1 MTVGKAIYYLL
12 SNYTDLTDIVGTRIF
27 PEVAEQDSAL
37 PFVIYSVIS
46 NEPSDT
52 HEGPSK
58 LDIAQVDVVMYNTDY
73 SGLVD
78 MGVAVRAA
86 LDRVTGT
93 YNGVGVQ
100 SVQYTSE
107 IIDFEDYSRA
117 YVLTQSYDVRINRD
131 GFEIAQG
138 TPVTGANIIDLVDT
152 PSAYGTEGQVL
163 AMNAAGDAVE
173 WTDAGGAINE
183 LNDVGD
189 VNIDDPL
196 DRQALVYDEATD
208 SWINDGVGQVVIP
221 IRNNSPSQT
230 LNKGI
235 IVAFAGTQ
243 GDRILV
249 EPWDNASPSAYI
261 VGVLSES
268 LAGGADGHAQT
279 YGEIRALDTSAYTLD
294 AILYASGSGTFTTT
308 PNSLP
313 VATVT
318 RVHAN
323 TGRIFVRLYV
333 PGDHYRDRFRA
344 EAAAAATA
352 HSVAPAGMETYYT
365 AQANGDGFY
374 QVPGSDTARNEGDV
388 VRRIIYWKAGAFAAI
403 NSGGFTE
410 VALDDDSTYAE
421 LLAAIDDI
429 LNVNGA
435 PITIY
440 STRQEVTPA
449 TGLLQEYPGAAAA
462 YSLRLLD
469 GDYAGAAIRVRRSGD
484 NSEQDINFDSG
495 GEVDRDAI
503 ANFCSPGDGF
513 VKTWYDQSGN
523 GNHATQTTTSLQ
535 PKIYDAATGV
545 ALVDIKA
552 SVYHNDQYLEFT
564 GGLGIS
570 GTDDVSVFAVIKPDN
585 NSTNYYGGIGDGFD
599 TANFQSYQWTAEY
612 GSRFNGGFVLY
623 ATNASTSQVVI
634 TQMTSGP
641 TLGDSEVYINGSQQ
655 TSTSSS
661 NSGTT
666 RNTSSSV
673 LRLGAYGS
681 QSPGSASNC
690 YNGYIQE
697 LIVYPT
703 DQSANRT
710 GIESNINDHYTIY

>member
-138 TPVTGANIIDLVDT
+138 TPVTGANIIDLADT
-152 PSAYGTEGQVL
+152 PSDYGTTGQVL

-189 VNIDDPL
+189 VNAPEPL
-196 DRQALVYDEATD
+196 DRQALAFDEATGE
-208 SWINDGVGQVVIP
+208 WIADGVGQVVIP

-230 LNKGI
+230 INKGV

-279 YGEIRALDTSAYTLD
+279 YGEIRHIDTSDYALDAV
-294 AILYASGSGTFTTT
+294 LYASGSGTFTTT
-308 PNSLP
+308 ANSLP

-344 EAAAAATA
+344 EAVAAATA
-352 HSVAPAGMETYYT
+352 HSVAPAQVETYYT
-365 AQANGDGFY
+365 AQANGDGFR
-374 QVPGSDTARNEGDV
+374 QAPGSDTPRNDGDV
-388 VRRIIYWKAGAFAAI
+388 VRRIIYWKTGAFAAI
-403 NSGGFTE
+403 NAGGFTE
-410 VALDDDSTYAE
+410 VALDDDSTYTE

-429 LNVNGA
+429 LNANGA
-435 PITIY
+435 PITIW
-440 STRQEVTPA
+440 STRQEVTPS
-449 TGLLQEYPGAAAA
+449 AAI
-462 YSLRLLD
+462 LD
-469 GDYAGAAIRVRRSGD
+469 GYTDDLVGAYAPVLLVPGYNGPCMRIRRSGD
-484 NSEQDINFDSG
+484 NAEQDIGFDG
-495 GEVDRDAI
+495 IDLDRDAI
-503 ANFCSPGDGF
+503 ASFCSPGDGF
-513 VKTWYDQSGN
+513 VKVWYDQSGS
-523 GNHATQTTTSLQ
+523 GDHATQATTSAQ

-545 ALVDIKA
+545 ELENSLPALTYASGDMLPAA
-552 SVYHNDQYLEFT
+552 SVDLPT
-564 GGLGIS
+564 MTL
-570 GTDDVSVFAVIKPDN
+570 VSVHR
-585 NSTNYYGGIGDGFD
+585 NS
-599 TANFQSYQWTAEY
+599 
-612 GSRFNGGFVLY
+612 
-623 ATNASTSQVVI
+623 
-634 TQMTSGP
+634 
-641 TLGDSEVYINGSQQ
+641 
-655 TSTSSS
+655 STSSTNRMFGIQS
-661 NSGTT
+661 TTSLKESITMAGDNSLRYDGGLSAGSLTANTNQKIRFAVRTT
-666 RNTSSSV
+666 SAQTEHINSV
-673 LRLGAYGS
+673 
-681 QSPGSASNC
+681 Q
-690 YNGYIQE
+690 
-697 LIVYPT
+697 
-703 DQSANRT
+703 
-710 GIESNINDHYTIY
+710 NINDSQTLPNANGEVRIGAASPLFALGTIQCALFYNADKSADRTAIETALNDYFNIY

>member
-12 SNYTDLTDIVGTRIF
+12 SNYTDLTDIVDTRIF

-73 SGLVD
+73 SELVD

-131 GFEIAQG
+131 DFEIAQG
-138 TPVTGANIIDLVDT
+138 TPVTGANIIDLADT
-152 PSAYGTEGQVL
+152 PSDYGTEGQVL

-183 LNDVGD
+183 LNDVGN

-221 IRNNSPSQT
+221 VRNNSPSQT
-230 LNKGI
+230 LNKGVV
-235 IVAFAGTQ
+235 VAFAGTQ

-261 VGVLSES
+261 VGVLSEN

-279 YGEIRALDTSAYTLD
+279 YGEIRHIDTSAYALD
-294 AILYASGSGTFTTT
+294 SVLYASGSGTFTTT
-308 PNSLP
+308 ANSLP

-344 EAAAAATA
+344 EAVAAATA
-352 HSVAPAGMETYYT
+352 HSVAPAQVETYYT
-365 AQANGDGFY
+365 AQANGDGFR
-374 QVPGSDTARNEGDV
+374 QAPGSDTARNDGDV
-388 VRRIIYWKAGAFAAI
+388 VRRIIYWKTGAFAAI

-410 VALDDDSTYAE
+410 VTLDDDSTYTE

-429 LNVNGA
+429 LNANGA
-435 PITIY
+435 PITIW

-449 TGLLQEYPGAAAA
+449 TGLLQEYPGAVAA

-484 NSEQDINFDSG
+484 NAEQDIGFDSG

-513 VKTWYDQSGN
+513 VKVWYDQSGN
-523 GNHATQTTTSLQ
+523 GNDATQTTTSLQ
-535 PKIYDAATGV
+535 PKIYDASTGV
-545 ALVDIKA
+545 ATENGKPAVTSNGSAELSL
-552 SVYHNDQYLEFT
+552 SVTINYADLHTDNDCA
-564 GGLGIS
+564 
-570 GTDDVSVFAVIKPDN
+570 AV
-585 NSTNYYGGIGDGFD
+585 
-599 TANFQSYQWTAEY
+599 
-612 GSRFNGGFVLY
+612 
-623 ATNASTSQVVI
+623 QVVTGNGQI
-634 TQMTSGP
+634 SFAGGGNTTFGLHGYWSGLRYFNAP
-641 TLGDSEVYINGSQQ
+641 TVE
-655 TSTSSS
+655 
-661 NSGTT
+661 
-666 RNTSSSV
+666 SV
-673 LRLGAYGS
+673 
-681 QSPGSASNC
+681 SASNS
-690 YNGYIQE
+690 NQAIVFGNRDSDTKTLHENTTQLFSVTDAAGITSGSFTLTHRWRFAAATQE
-697 LIVYPT
+697 AIWWNNS
-703 DQSANRT
+703 QSTNRT
-710 GIESNINDHYTIY
+710 GIETNIANYYSITI